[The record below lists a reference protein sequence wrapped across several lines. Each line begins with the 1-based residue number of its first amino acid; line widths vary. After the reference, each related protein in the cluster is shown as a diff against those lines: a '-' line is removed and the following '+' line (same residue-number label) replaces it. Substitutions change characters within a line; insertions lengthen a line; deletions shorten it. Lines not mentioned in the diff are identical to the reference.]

1 MDSSG
6 PAMYIVLIVLL
17 MMSAFFSASE
27 TAFSTVN
34 KIRLKNYAENG
45 SQKAKVALDVAE
57 NFDKTLSAILIGNN
71 VVNIAASA
79 IATMLATAVLGTKGV
94 LLSTVVMTI
103 LVLIFGEILPK
114 SVAKENSE
122 KLSLK
127 MAGIMKMLTVLL
139 SPLIFLFIKLK
150 QIVVK
155 FSDNDEKNPSV
166 TEQELMYILE
176 TIEEEG
182 VLNEQESELVQSA
195 LQFDDIMVKEII
207 THRVDIAAIDINDSP
222 DDTLNT
228 IISEGFSRMPV
239 YEKNIDNI
247 IGILH
252 TRDYLE
258 AKLKGEPLNIRKML
272 SEPYYVHKTQKI
284 GELLNEFRKNKLHIA
299 IVTDD
304 YGGTM
309 GIATMEDMLEEL
321 VGEIWDEDEIEETEI
336 TQTGI
341 NSYEV
346 NGDTSISDLFEE
358 LEMDDKEL
366 DTDYSSVSGWALE
379 VLGHVPSENES
390 FEYEDIIVTVTK
402 MDDNRVIKLKVVRKE
417 S

>member
-1 MDSSG
+1 

>member
-1 MDSSG
+1 
-6 PAMYIVLIVLL
+6 MYIVLIVLL

-258 AKLKGEPLNIRKML
+258 AKLKGEPLNIRKMM

-379 VLGHVPSENES
+379 VLGHVPRENES

>member
-258 AKLKGEPLNIRKML
+258 AKLKGEPLNIRKMM

>member
-1 MDSSG
+1 
-6 PAMYIVLIVLL
+6 MYIVLIVLL

-258 AKLKGEPLNIRKML
+258 AKLKGEPLNIRKMM